1 MLYKYI
7 PPKDAAP
14 EDLLNVDLINA
25 DKIVEVTEN
34 LTTDL
39 QDWDVKLAS
48 GLEVIIYKENCFGE
62 VPEVGDYFYI
72 QHNPFKI
79 LWKAAEFEPIFK
91 PIPVEEAFDGR

>member
-25 DKIVEVTEN
+25 DKIVSVEEN

-39 QDWDVKLAS
+39 QDWDVKLES
-48 GLEVIIYKENCFGE
+48 GLDVILYAENCFGE
-62 VPEVGDYFYI
+62 IPEVGDYFYI
-72 QHNPFKI
+72 HHNPFKI
-79 LWKAAEFEPIFK
+79 LWKPKDFEPIFK
-91 PIPVEEAFDGR
+91 PTTI